1 MALRIETKI
10 RKLQEALEEARAL
23 IGKEHGNPEFVAW
36 RRATTVA
43 MADIYGVGTIRYNQV
58 INLAFTTP
66 FGLRNVTHSNEQF
79 CYERDLNLAIKAFEG
94 YMVDLKEEAEHQT
107 KSVAPAAPAIPQRPQ
122 KVFIS
127 HAGLD
132 VTVVTELILL
142 LRALGLQ
149 NEQIFCTSVPGYK
162 IRLGTKNFLDAIK
175 EEIRAGAVVIFLLS
189 KNFYNSPV
197 CLAEM
202 GAAWV
207 LDSDMIPLV
216 LPPFE
221 FRDVKGVIPFTQ
233 GMMVNDALGIYDLAE
248 ALEDLFGFSA
258 KRGAV
263 WETDRDRILAAINA
277 HISAQIE
284 HEQPSL
290 SDDDIPVETI
300 SIPEGILTR
309 KTKFL

>member
-10 RKLQEALEEARAL
+10 RKLQEALDDARAL
-23 IGKEHGNPEFVAW
+23 LGKEHGNTDFVAW
-36 RRATTVA
+36 RRATL
-43 MADIYGVGTIRYNQV
+43 ADMLDIFGTGLRYNQFH
-58 INLAFTTP
+58 NLAFTTSFMLP
-66 FGLRNVTHSNEQF
+66 NPTPSNKQF
-79 CYERDLNLAIKAFEG
+79 CYERDLNLAIRSFEG
-94 YMVDLKEEAEHQT
+94 YLVDLREEAEQQT
-107 KSVAPAAPAIPQRPQ
+107 KSAPVPVAVTATKPQ

-132 VTVVTELILL
+132 VAVVTELILL

-149 NEQIFCTSVPGYK
+149 KEQIFCTSVPGYK

-175 EEIRAGAVVIFLLS
+175 EEIRGGAVVIFLLS

-233 GMMVNDALGIYDLAE
+233 GMMVNDALGVHELAE
-248 ALEDLFGFSA
+248 ELEQLFGFTA
-258 KRGAV
+258 KHGAI

-277 HISAQIE
+277 HIAAQAESERTAAASVATPAQAGRRPAKSA
-284 HEQPSL
+284 L
-290 SDDDIPVETI
+290 
-300 SIPEGILTR
+300 L
-309 KTKFL
+309 

>member
-1 MALRIETKI
+1 
-10 RKLQEALEEARAL
+10 
-23 IGKEHGNPEFVAW
+23 
-36 RRATTVA
+36 
-43 MADIYGVGTIRYNQV
+43 
-58 INLAFTTP
+58 
-66 FGLRNVTHSNEQF
+66 
-79 CYERDLNLAIKAFEG
+79 
-94 YMVDLKEEAEHQT
+94 MVDLREEADHEA
-107 KSVAPAAPAIPQRPQ
+107 SNAAPAIPAPVMQQKPQ

-127 HAGLD
+127 HAGAD
-132 VTVVTELILL
+132 VAVVTELILL

-162 IRLGTKNFLDAIK
+162 IRLGTRNFLDAIK
-175 EEIRAGAVVIFLLS
+175 KEIQSGAVVIFLLS

-233 GMMVNDALGIYDLAE
+233 GMMVNDELGVHDLAE
-248 ALEDLFGFSA
+248 TLEDLFGLSA

-263 WETDRDRILAAINA
+263 WEADRDRILAAING
-277 HISAQIE
+277 HIAAATVAAPAKAKSRPSA
-284 HEQPSL
+284 PTTL
-290 SDDDIPVETI
+290 
-300 SIPEGILTR
+300 
-309 KTKFL
+309 